1 MLSHQNL
8 INIKQFLVLK
18 ILCVNTIT
26 SINLGFL
33 IKMRGRT
40 TSYDKWLRRYAISK
54 KSQFFE
60 KNKSFYSLPVLK
72 EWA

>member
-18 ILCVNTIT
+18 MLCVNT
-26 SINLGFL
+26 INLGFL

-40 TSYDKWLRRYAISK
+40 TSYDKRLRRCEISK
-54 KSQFFE
+54 KSQFF
-60 KNKSFYSLPVLK
+60 
-72 EWA
+72 